1 MFIQAVG
8 FATPMGTGVITST
21 LAGNGIRIGSTT
33 TATATDK
40 PGNPSIALGPA
51 AGGAQLSDPARTG
64 PKIAAKP
71 ARRRRGDGPRIS
83 QRRNSQSGHTDAA
96 LDRLPV
102 LINVRST

>member
-33 TATATDK
+33 TATANDK

-51 AGGAQLSDPARTG
+51 GGGAQLSDPARTG

-71 ARRRRGDGPRIS
+71 ARRWCVPSANVVSDSSELHHIC
-83 QRRNSQSGHTDAA
+83 NSHC
-96 LDRLPV
+96 
-102 LINVRST
+102 

>member
-33 TATATDK
+33 TATDK

-51 AGGAQLSDPARTG
+51 GGGTQLSDAHE
-64 PKIAAKP
+64 AA
-71 ARRRRGDGPRIS
+71 
-83 QRRNSQSGHTDAA
+83 
-96 LDRLPV
+96 V
-102 LINVRST
+102 YE